1 VKVAASTATLLGQSV
16 EVGNSEAV
24 MEYPEF
30 KISKQKRSEKHG
42 LEMKRN
48 DEMATWPLRCQTR
61 RTMITMQNARAH
73 ASTR

>member
-1 VKVAASTATLLGQSV
+1 
-16 EVGNSEAV
+16 V
-24 MEYPEF
+24 MEHPEF

-42 LEMKRN
+42 LEMKWK

-73 ASTR
+73 ASTRWLMNHRTTMHHR